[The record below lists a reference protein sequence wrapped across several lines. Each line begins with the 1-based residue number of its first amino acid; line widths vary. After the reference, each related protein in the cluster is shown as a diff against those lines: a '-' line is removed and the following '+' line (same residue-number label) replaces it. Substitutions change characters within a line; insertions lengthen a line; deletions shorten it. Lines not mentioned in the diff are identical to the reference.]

1 MRRFTILPLGAAVL
15 MVVSTA
21 AQPTGP
27 IDVRGILA
35 RVGEQVEQYFARA
48 QSVVCQETVRLTP
61 LSYDLA
67 FDGSHQR
74 QLVYELRIAW
84 EAPLGSDE
92 PPDIKVLREI
102 VTIDGRKPRPKDEP
116 GCLDPKP
123 VSPEPLAMLLPGRQR
138 EYVFTYAGL
147 GKADDRPAVMLD
159 YRSREKGKIDVTR
172 SKDCISVE
180 LPGYTAGRVWLDQ
193 GTGEVLR
200 LDERL
205 TGMVDFEVPPE
216 KPRGR
221 REGTMTLERADSSIR
236 YKKVAFT
243 EPDETLLLPASIESL
258 TIFRSGGTPRVRRS
272 QVFSN
277 YRRFVTGGRI
287 VQ

>member
-1 MRRFTILPLGAAVL
+1 

-147 GKADDRPAVMLD
+147 AKADDRPAVMLD